1 MDLPRWI
8 IRLAKDWTRGLF
20 KMGLHAFGLWVIF
33 IKEGLFINASGP
45 WVVKFKD
52 GSFIIFL
59 EIGIMGRL
67 LSRGRLL
74 IFTNEDSGVVY

>member
-1 MDLPRWI
+1 MWIKQGGSLDWAKTGLGVFLRWVFMHPDYGSFS
-8 IRLAKDWTRGLF
+8 LKRGCT
-20 KMGLHAFGLWVIF
+20 
-33 IKEGLFINASGP
+33 SGP